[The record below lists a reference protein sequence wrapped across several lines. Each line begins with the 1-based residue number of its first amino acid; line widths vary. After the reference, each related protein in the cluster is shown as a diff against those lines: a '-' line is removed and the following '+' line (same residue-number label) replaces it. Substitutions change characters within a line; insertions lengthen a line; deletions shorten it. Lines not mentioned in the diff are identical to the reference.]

1 MKYKK
6 LTLVLLALG
15 AGLMGHGAYA
25 ASRPDSHLTPEENTQ
40 MQTFLQGMKPHC
52 IGRYLVDMPGSFLIK
67 EGNIM
72 AFIDR
77 APIKTK
83 RLYRPAF
90 EQKIHLREA
99 ELSNKQ
105 PLNPQDKPFLKH
117 VYPLP
122 AGMEGVIF
130 ERNEGVS
137 VPDVGRILEAHLYT
151 NGVAVEI
158 TIEADNG
165 LAERYTERRKKHPEI
180 YGNTVPEKLAALTQL
195 LQRMSGQSNT
205 EIPQQAGLCLPDLF
219 IADGSKSQNES
230 LNIIYTSSDY
240 AKTQF
245 KFDTDNY
252 NKANKSL
259 LERSAEMELAIR
271 ASSGRTIQKGK
282 RDINGLYSEEWLV
295 TGSTETHENILRF
308 VLNANEK
315 TPGYKNPRFYVSFV
329 QYGETGNHQLTENEA
344 VSAWE
349 QITRTI
355 RLRPGAFGQ

>member
-1 MKYKK
+1 MKMKK
-6 LTLVLLALG
+6 TAITLLALAVG
-15 AGLMGHGAYA
+15 LTAGCLYS

-90 EQKIHLREA
+90 EQKIRLREA

-105 PLNPQDKPFLKH
+105 PLNTQDKPFLKH

-130 ERNEGVS
+130 ERNQS
-137 VPDVGRILEAHLYT
+137 NSIHDVARILEAHLYS
-151 NGVAVEI
+151 NGVAIEVEI
-158 TIEADNG
+158 KVRNG
-165 LAERYTERRKKHPEI
+165 SEERYRERRNKHPEL
-180 YGNTVPEKLAALTQL
+180 YGNTVPEKLTALTQL

-219 IADGSKSQNES
+219 IADGSKNQNES
-230 LNIIYTSSDY
+230 LNIIFTSPDY

-252 NKANKSL
+252 TNEDSTL
-259 LERSAEMELAIR
+259 LERSGPLDLMIKAA
-271 ASSGRTIQKGK
+271 SGRTIQKGK
-282 RDINGLYSEEWLV
+282 RNINGQYSEEWLF
-295 TGSTETHENILRF
+295 TGKDKGEKSLRF
-308 VLNANEK
+308 SLHINEK
-315 TPGYKNPRFYVSFV
+315 TNTPKTPLFFMDFTQR
-329 QYGETGNHQLTENEA
+329 GEMGNYQLTENEA
-344 VSAWE
+344 VSVWE

>member
-6 LTLVLLALG
+6 LALVLLALG

-130 ERNEGVS
+130 ERNEGLS
-137 VPDVGRILEAHLYT
+137 VPDASRVLEAYLYT

-158 TIEADNG
+158 EMKARNG
-165 LAERYTERRKKHPEI
+165 LSSRYDDDREDTPEI

-219 IADGSKSQNES
+219 IADGSKNQNES
-230 LNIIYTSSDY
+230 LNIIFTSPDY
-240 AKTQF
+240 AKTKF

-252 NKANKSL
+252 TNEDSTL
-259 LERSAEMELAIR
+259 LERSGPLDLMIKAA
-271 ASSGRTIQKGK
+271 SGRTIQKGK
-282 RDINGLYSEEWLV
+282 RNINGQYSEEWLF
-295 TGSTETHENILRF
+295 TGKDKGEKSLRF
-308 VLNANEK
+308 SLHINEK
-315 TPGYKNPRFYVSFV
+315 TNTPKTPLFFMDFTQR
-329 QYGETGNHQLTENEA
+329 GETGNYQLTENEA
-344 VSAWE
+344 VSVWE
-349 QITRTI
+349 QITHTI